1 MGRVIRLEIDSM
13 SSSVVQQFLRRVSRR
28 QQFVSLARQW
38 RFVLLIALG
47 VYASALLVSRLFGL
61 LPAWFTP
68 VTLAVCPAGAL
79 ILAWLFYHRTDL
91 TEAARLADRQART
104 HDLFLTASLIEH
116 SLGAYQDLVLKDAE
130 QRAARMIPQK
140 VVPFQ
145 WQRDAFRICVALAV
159 LALAAYGLPQFDP
172 FGLHKRQQQLAGQRE
187 QVRDIGKATAARA
200 ALLDQKRTGEQTDA
214 VKQAITNLEKAFQE
228 AKPNDKAG
236 TLARLNEQQKILG
249 QLWKQTSEEKLKN
262 AMNLPPPTQSFGL
275 ADPTKTAQLQN
286 DLQKGDVSSASKELD
301 ELNQK
306 AQELAKTQNPVEREK
321 LRQELMDR
329 LQNLKDTLDSQLN
342 SQALDSDLQ
351 RALEQLALSNVPGLS
366 GDSLKGMGD
375 SLKLTQEELAQ
386 LAKAMADMKNIE
398 AALKTLQLAKALHN
412 LRPLDGREFAGL
424 GDLSA
429 YASYCEG
436 QCKTNLL
443 GMGMGPGYGIGPRP
457 YGDENS
463 KTDYKPEKSASLL
476 QPGKMLM
483 EWKTREVSEAGPA
496 REEYL
501 RAIQDVRQQASEAVV
516 QEQIPPGYQAAIK
529 QYFDTLPHDSSANA
543 QP

>member
-91 TEAARLADRQART
+91 TEAARLADRQAGT

-145 WQRDAFRICVALAV
+145 WRRDTFRICVALAV

-187 QVRDIGKATAARA
+187 QVRDISKATAARA

-275 ADPTKTAQLQN
+275 ADPTKAAQLQN
-286 DLQKGDVSSASKELD
+286 DLQKGDVSSANKELD
-301 ELNQK
+301 ELKQK
-306 AQELAKTQNPVEREK
+306 AEELAKTQNPVEREK

-386 LAKAMADMKNIE
+386 LG
-398 AALKTLQLAKALHN
+398 QG
-412 LRPLDGREFAGL
+412 DGRH
-424 GDLSA
+424 
-429 YASYCEG
+429 EG
-436 QCKTNLL
+436 HRSGAQGTAT
-443 GMGMGPGYGIGPRP
+443 G
-457 YGDENS
+457 E
-463 KTDYKPEKSASLL
+463 
-476 QPGKMLM
+476 
-483 EWKTREVSEAGPA
+483 GPA
-496 REEYL
+496 
-501 RAIQDVRQQASEAVV
+501 
-516 QEQIPPGYQAAIK
+516 
-529 QYFDTLPHDSSANA
+529 
-543 QP
+543 